1 MGGLRQHSDPRKTV
15 LQAPMWTRR
24 ASCSWRK
31 LRGFPGQGTKVW
43 CLPYG
48 REPTG
53 VTTFSPD
60 LRESLL
66 SLVRPVT
73 LTGAQRTWC
82 KAFPGHCQQS
92 AWGTRS
98 HGLRKDVNTQH
109 AGRPARLPHLF
120 QAPGNR
126 STQPKGQTGPW
137 SHSLPTVGSLRL
149 REKLQDC
156 RWGWGTQGP
165 APRASA
171 KTRMTAHTRIT
182 HVGRTGLRA
191 GCLLGGNL
199 LSRVL

>member
-60 LRESLL
+60 LWESLL

-73 LTGAQRTWC
+73 LTRAQRAWC

-92 AWGTRS
+92 TSGTRS
-98 HGLRKDVNTQH
+98 HGLRKDVNKH
-109 AGRPARLPHLF
+109 AGRPARLPRLF
-120 QAPGNR
+120 QAPQ
-126 STQPKGQTGPW
+126 QPFHPTKGSKRTSVPQPPRQWEACCSG
-137 SHSLPTVGSLRL
+137 R
-149 REKLQDC
+149 RC
-156 RWGWGTQGP
+156 RTADGAG
-165 APRASA
+165 APRVQ
-171 KTRMTAHTRIT
+171 H
-182 HVGRTGLRA
+182 HGLQQRP
-191 GCLLGGNL
+191 G
-199 LSRVL
+199 

>member
-15 LQAPMWTRR
+15 LQAPIWSRR

-60 LRESLL
+60 LWESLL

-126 STQPKGQTGPW
+126 STHPKGQTGPW
-137 SHSLPTVGSLRL
+137 SLSLPDRGKPAAQGEAAGLQMGLGHPGSSTTGFS
-149 REKLQDC
+149 KDQDD
-156 RWGWGTQGP
+156 
-165 APRASA
+165 SS
-171 KTRMTAHTRIT
+171 H
-182 HVGRTGLRA
+182 
-191 GCLLGGNL
+191 
-199 LSRVL
+199 